1 LVTASVHCPR
11 LLATSSLGPAA
22 PVGDVEAVI
31 RDHEEALLS
40 KWRIFLKGKIRKEL
54 FQTFLI
60 VFV

>member
-1 LVTASVHCPR
+1 
-11 LLATSSLGPAA
+11 LATSSLGPAA

-31 RDHEEALLS
+31 LDHEEGVLS
-40 KWRIFLKGKIRKEL
+40 KWRIFLKGKIREEL